1 MASEPQHGQKSQAP
15 NNRGRDYDVLLTIDE
30 VAEMVR
36 RPVATLRKWRST
48 GEGPAAF
55 RIGKI
60 LVYRKSVVLEWIEE
74 QERREWA

>member
-1 MASEPQHGQKSQAP
+1 MEAAMVSGK
-15 NNRGRDYDVLLTIDE
+15 DYDVLMTIEE

-36 RPVATLRKWRST
+36 RPVATLRKWRAM

-60 LVYRKSVVLEWIEE
+60 LVYRRSIVVEWIQD
-74 QERREWA
+74 QEAKEA

>member
-1 MASEPQHGQKSQAP
+1 MNWTVVGMASRSQ
-15 NNRGRDYDVLLTIDE
+15 DYDVLMTIDE

-36 RPVATLRKWRST
+36 RPKATLRKWRAT

-74 QERREWA
+74 QEAKEDF